1 MPRLDRGGD
10 HAEMHL
16 AGFVHAVRLYEQLN
30 AFESCG
36 VREAPGAR
44 DLAALADLAQD
55 PPLPSEWL
63 SASDN
68 GLFHARA
75 GLVDTRAVIEALTA
89 ASKVSIA
96 RIGAIVRKDA
106 AWRLCDDAG
115 KVVDEVE
122 AVIIATGASLKRF
135 KESDWLPLRLSR
147 GQIEWAKDV
156 QLQTG
161 VSSGAFAAP
170 FRGGVLFGATFDH
183 VETELSVQAD
193 EQSRKRNL
201 AALMRLAPDVAG
213 AVHGEQLVSRVA
225 LRASTPDFAPLAG
238 LMPDS
243 QLWLSQNAGVALGR
257 NPPALEAPSLKG
269 LYIFGGLGARGFT
282 LAPMLAES
290 LASELCGEPPPL
302 SRPTLDTI
310 HPARF
315 LLRALKKK
323 EGISD
328 YP

>member
-1 MPRLDRGGD
+1 
-10 HAEMHL
+10 
-16 AGFVHAVRLYEQLN
+16 
-30 AFESCG
+30 
-36 VREAPGAR
+36 
-44 DLAALADLAQD
+44 
-55 PPLPSEWL
+55 
-63 SASDN
+63 
-68 GLFHARA
+68 
-75 GLVDTRAVIEALTA
+75 LVDTRAVIEALPA